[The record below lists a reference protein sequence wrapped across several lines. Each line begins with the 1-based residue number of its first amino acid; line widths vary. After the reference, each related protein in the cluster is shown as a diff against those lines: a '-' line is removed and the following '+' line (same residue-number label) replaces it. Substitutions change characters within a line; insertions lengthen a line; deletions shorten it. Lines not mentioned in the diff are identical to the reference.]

1 MRNKLNMSYN
11 WEEIFKNKSNKE
23 LYNIYK
29 GTSNLSDSTI
39 PIAKNELIN
48 RNFDFDNM
56 EANNAAWKLSSLIQE
71 EDIYES
77 EVNIR
82 KLTYFSW
89 KLFLLVI
96 TAITLFFFFIIPDS
110 VNDGLPMILAVAT
123 FLYIL
128 NNYLYSQQQK
138 YISKVRIEKLALI
151 EKLEKKKVL
160 KKDNPIFQDIVQER
174 EKSIKSIKIV
184 LAVTFIL
191 AIIFWIIRN
200 MV

>member
-1 MRNKLNMSYN
+1 MSYN